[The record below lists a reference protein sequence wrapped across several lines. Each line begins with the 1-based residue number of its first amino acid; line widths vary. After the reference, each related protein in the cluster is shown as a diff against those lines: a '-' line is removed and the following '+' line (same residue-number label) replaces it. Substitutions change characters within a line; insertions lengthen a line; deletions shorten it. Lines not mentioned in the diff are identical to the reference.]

1 MIKYKA
7 HIKATIFILSI
18 LGLFGFANHRNSNR
32 IITNIQ
38 VEFEQGDNLFI
49 TDETVNNL
57 LIQSFGNLKNK
68 SKENIFLKVI
78 EEKVEENEMIEN
90 AEVYLSINGTLKT
103 KITQRKPIARIQVNG
118 SAYYLDSKGKKM
130 PLSENYSARVPI
142 IIGVQSDLDLKL
154 VYQFCNTVLK
164 DAFMEKQIIGIQ
176 VKKNE
181 LELKTRLGNQVILFG
196 NLSKS
201 ELKIKKLKAFYQKV
215 IADETLKKYS
225 KINLK
230 FKDQVVCTKKS

>member
-1 MIKYKA
+1 MIKYKT
-7 HIKATIFILSI
+7 HIKTIIFILLI
-18 LGLFGFANHRNSNR
+18 LGLFGFVNHRNSNR
-32 IITNIQ
+32 IITDIQ

-78 EEKVEENEMIEN
+78 EEKVTENKMVEN
-90 AEVYLSINGTLKT
+90 AEVYLSIDGTLKT
-103 KITQRKPIARIQVNG
+103 KITQRKPIARIQVNE

-130 PLSENYSARVPI
+130 PLSKNYSARVPI
-142 IIGVQSDLDLKL
+142 VIGVQSDLDLKL
-154 VYQFCNTVLK
+154 VYKFCNTVLK

-215 IADETLKKYS
+215 IADKTLKKYS

-230 FKDQVVCTKKS
+230 FKDQVVAVKI